1 MENEVRPNVKTWL
14 LVPLALALLT
24 FMLLP
29 AMASAKVDVQMDQQ
43 NDSVRL
49 VVKNTG
55 DNSTFL
61 LNSLIVSD
69 EEGKSVYSSQEK
81 TSAELLKIDPGV
93 SYTFE
98 WDIDDVP
105 EGKYIQKIYQG
116 DDKRNLNAISFDFLR
131 GKRQDKPI
139 LYTGKKFYQYGENI
153 DIAFI
158 NMGTY
163 TIYVNVNNWEIKNRD
178 TGKVVFRPSQDCSY
192 GYSGCADSFEP
203 LRFLKTI
210 ERTWDQKDNN
220 GNQVAPGKYDVTA
233 EYSNKDPSSGKVKI
247 EKITTKKFYIRQMSP
262 APILRGDL
270 NGNGVSADAGDLDL
284 MKQASTGEISSDS
297 RYDLN
302 NNGIPADAGD
312 LVLMKRASNGEIDL
326 QTLKK

>member
-1 MENEVRPNVKTWL
+1 MKHEVRSNEKTWI

-24 FMLLP
+24 LMLFP
-29 AMASAKVDVQMDQQ
+29 AVASAKVDVQMDQL

-55 DNSTFL
+55 DKSTFL
-61 LNSLIVSD
+61 LNSLTVSD
-69 EEGKSVYSSQEK
+69 DSGKNVYTSQEK
-81 TSAELLKIDPGV
+81 SSADLLNLEPGV
-93 SYTFE
+93 SYAFE

-105 EGKYIQKIYQG
+105 EGNYTQKIYQG

-139 LYTGKKFYQYGENI
+139 LYTGKKFYKYGENI

-178 TGKVVFRPSQDCSY
+178 TGKVVFRPSQDCSFGY
-192 GYSGCADSFEP
+192 GGCADSFEP

-210 ERTWDQKDNN
+210 ERTWDQKDSN
-220 GNQVAPGKYDVTA
+220 GNQVVPGKYDVTA

-247 EKITTKKFYIRQMSP
+247 EKITTKKFYIRPMSQ
-262 APILRGDL
+262 APIIRADL
-270 NGNGVSADAGDLDL
+270 NGNGVSADADDLDL

-297 RYDLN
+297 GYDLN

-326 QTLKK
+326 NER

>member
-1 MENEVRPNVKTWL
+1 MKHEVRSNVKTWL
-14 LVPLALALLT
+14 LVTLALALLT
-24 FMLLP
+24 LMLFP
-29 AMASAKVDVQMDQQ
+29 SMASAKVDVHTDQQ
-43 NDSVRL
+43 NDSVRFE
-49 VVKNTG
+49 VKNTG
-55 DNSTFL
+55 DKPTYL
-61 LNSLIVSD
+61 LNSLLVSD
-69 EEGKSVYSSQEK
+69 EEGRNVYTSQEK
-81 TSAELLKIDPGV
+81 SSAELLKIDPGI
-93 SYTFE
+93 SYAFE

-105 EGKYIQKIYQG
+105 EGKYVQKIYQG
-116 DDKRNLNAISFDFLR
+116 DDKKNLSAISFDFLR
-131 GKRQDKPI
+131 GKRQEKPI
-139 LYTGKKFYQYGENI
+139 LYTGKKFYKYGENI

-178 TGKVVFRPSQDCSY
+178 TGEVVFRPSQDCSF

-203 LRFLKTI
+203 LKFLKTI
-210 ERTWDQKDNN
+210 ERTWDQKDSD

-247 EKITTKKFYIRQMSP
+247 EKITTKKFYIRPVSP
-262 APILRGDL
+262 IPKADL
-270 NGNGVSADAGDLDL
+270 NGNGVSADDGDLDL
-284 MKQASTGEISSDS
+284 MKQASTGKINPDS

-326 QTLKK
+326 QKETE

>member
-1 MENEVRPNVKTWL
+1 MEYKVRLNAKTWL

-24 FMLLP
+24 LMLFP
-29 AMASAKVDVQMDQQ
+29 VMASAKLDVHMDQQ
-43 NDSVRL
+43 NDSVRFE
-49 VVKNTG
+49 VKNAG
-55 DNSTFL
+55 DKPTYL
-61 LNSLIVSD
+61 LNSLTVSD
-69 EEGKSVYSSQEK
+69 EAGNIVYNSQEQS
-81 TSAELLKIDPGV
+81 SAELLKIEPGV
-93 SYTFE
+93 SYAFE

-116 DDKRNLNAISFDFLR
+116 DERRNLSAISFDFSR

-139 LYTGKKFYQYGENI
+139 LYTGKKFYKYGEDV
-153 DIAFI
+153 DIAFM

-163 TIYVNVNNWEIKNRD
+163 IIYVNVNNWEIENQD
-178 TGKVVFRPSQDCSY
+178 TGEVVFRASQDCTFGY
-192 GYSGCADSFEP
+192 GSCADSFEP

-210 ERTWDQKDNN
+210 EKTWDQKDSN
-220 GNQVAPGKYDVTA
+220 GNQVVPGKYDLTA
-233 EYSNKDPSSGKVKI
+233 EYSKKDPSSGSIRI
-247 EKITTKKFYIRQMSP
+247 ETITTKKFYIRPVSP

-284 MKQASTGEISSDS
+284 MEQASTGEIISDS

-312 LVLMKRASNGEIDL
+312 LVLMKRASKGEIDL
-326 QTLKK
+326 RKATN